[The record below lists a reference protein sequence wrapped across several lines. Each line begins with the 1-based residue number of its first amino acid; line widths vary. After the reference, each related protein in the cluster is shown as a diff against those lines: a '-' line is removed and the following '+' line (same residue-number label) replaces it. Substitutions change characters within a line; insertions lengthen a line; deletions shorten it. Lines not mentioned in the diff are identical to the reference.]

1 MLARPAR
8 EVGQFRRS
16 RRGAGEQDRCAV
28 AAAGGAIGIAIE
40 QRAVA
45 ADKGVVADE
54 QAVAVI
60 LQRLAVRPR
69 KREALPVRV
78 VSDAGGHRTAAFAA
92 PRERPARGD
101 VGPRHPKTTRNLTAT
116 ETRSR
121 P

>member
-69 KREALPVRV
+69 KREALPVRAV
-78 VSDAGGHRTAAFAA
+78 PAAGGHRTAPFAA
-92 PRERPARGD
+92 RTEQRRAGTEWSQPR
-101 VGPRHPKTTRNLTAT
+101 
-116 ETRSR
+116 
-121 P
+121 

>member
-69 KREALPVRV
+69 KRAALPVRV
-78 VSDAGGHRTAAFAA
+78 VRSA
-92 PRERPARGD
+92 ERR
-101 VGPRHPKTTRNLTAT
+101 VGKECVSTCSTRRSPYHLYKKISKPKN
-116 ETRSR
+116 SS
-121 P
+121 